1 MTIPPEANRRLF
13 DCTSWAALAVVDRV
27 AAGQCIVDVCSNIEA
42 SAADLLEI
50 VLREVIHHEH
60 DIEREVRHRD
70 CERAS

>member
-1 MTIPPEANRRLF
+1 LRPGCARPTPWFSP
-13 DCTSWAALAVVDRV
+13 AA
-27 AAGQCIVDVCSNIEA
+27 
-42 SAADLLEI
+42 AADLLEI

>member
-1 MTIPPEANRRLF
+1 MY
-13 DCTSWAALAVVDRV
+13 
-27 AAGQCIVDVCSNIEA
+27 IVDVCSNIEA